1 MDDPDREVP
10 QPVFYDPTGRRR
22 KAVNRSTTVAAV
34 LLAIVTTVFAVS
46 LLAVP
51 FLPRMQGETAAAA
64 TARRLRASLFASH
77 QQRLT
82 HHLLRRARVAL
93 WREIGAAPKPRAER
107 PGARARGTPEPAA
120 RDTVVAAFYAIWQ
133 KSGLHSLRANADHL
147 THVVPEWLHLTRTGD
162 GLDFRDW
169 DPEVTPTNLDVVRI
183 AREHQLDVVPLL
195 NNAEGGA
202 FDPVRAHTLLTSP
215 QAQAHL
221 IAALRTFLQRQGFQG
236 VNVDLENLQP
246 QDYARLPEFL
256 SRLRAALGPGASV
269 SVDVE
274 AGRTDLPLSAIAA
287 ASDFVVMMAYNQH
300 APNGPPGPI
309 SAVGWYDSVLTRF
322 LRDVPARKL
331 VVGVGNYAFDWRA
344 DTSATTLTYQGA
356 LIAARDNREGEPP
369 QQVVDFDPGALNPT
383 FQYTDDSARAHEV
396 WLLDGV
402 TAYNQLL
409 LARRAGV
416 RGAALW
422 VLGSEDPAL
431 WRFLDQ
437 RLTDSLPS
445 LPAVDTIAA
454 PYGIEFEGDGEILQV
469 SARPQRGVRQND
481 VDAVTRLATDEAYL
495 SFPSSYVIRRSGYH
509 SHLLALTFD
518 DGPDRVYTPEILD
531 LLGRLGVPGTFFLV
545 GQNIER
551 YPEVVRRIFRE
562 GYEIGNHTYSHP
574 NMAAVS
580 RRRAELEIN
589 TTQRALQSAIGRST
603 VLFRI
608 PYNADAEPTSA
619 EEAAP
624 LVLAS
629 ALGYVTVGEQLDP
642 QDWNLWKTSAAGERA
657 RRTADDLVTTILRQ
671 ARTLHGN
678 VILLHS
684 AGGDRTR
691 TIEALATVVPLLQ
704 REGYRFVTISDL
716 LGTTRDAL
724 MPPVA
729 PRDLAVV
736 GFDRLT
742 FETLNALET
751 LLGLAFILA
760 VGLAV
765 ARVAWVTPVAVAA
778 WRRAGRQTW
787 DPAFQP
793 SVSVLI
799 AAYNERPVITR
810 TIATVLANPY
820 PGLEVIVV
828 DDGSTD
834 GTADEVIAGYGAE
847 PRVRVLRQAN
857 AGKAAALNAAIAEAR
872 GEVLVCFDADTQI
885 APNAIALLARHFAD
899 PAVAAVAGNVKV
911 GNRVNILTRWQSL
924 EYITSQNLDRRAYAY
939 LNAVTV
945 VPGAVGAWRR
955 SAVLAVG
962 GYLTD
967 TMAEDMELTWRLRR
981 AGWHITADAEPAGYT
996 EAPDTLRAFYTQRFR
1011 WAYGSLQCLWKH
1023 RGTLFHYGWF
1033 GWLAVPTVWLFQ
1045 VLFQTLGPLVDLKVL
1060 TTLGAF
1066 LYSSLTKAA
1075 LTQDWQPLPQITRV
1089 LIETLFFYGIFFGVD
1104 LVGSAIAILLDR
1116 ERLSQLWWLFWQRFV
1131 YRQLMYAVLWKSAV
1145 TALKGKPQG
1154 WGKLA
1159 RKGTVAGPLAVTGS
1173 GR

>member
-1 MDDPDREVP
+1 VDHQDGGASP
-10 QPVFYDPTGRRR
+10 PVFFDPTGRRR
-22 KAVNRSTTVAAV
+22 KAVNRSATVLAV

-46 LLAVP
+46 LLGVP
-51 FLPRMQGETAAAA
+51 FLPQIPGGAAATA

-77 QQRLT
+77 QQQLS
-82 HHLLRRARVAL
+82 HHLLRRARAAL
-93 WREIGAAPKPRAER
+93 WREIAAGPRPRA
-107 PGARARGTPEPAA
+107 GVRAPELA

-147 THVVPEWLHLTRTGD
+147 THVLPEWLHLTRAGD
-162 GLDFRDW
+162 ALDFRDW

-183 AREHQLDVVPLL
+183 ARDHHVDVVPIL

-202 FDPVRAHTLLTSP
+202 FDPARAHVLLASP
-215 QAQAHL
+215 AVQGRL
-221 IAALRTFLQRQGFQG
+221 IAALRTFLVHQGFQG
-236 VNVDLENLQP
+236 VNVDLENLRP
-246 QDYARLPEFL
+246 DDYARLPGFL
-256 SRLRAALGPGASV
+256 ARLAAALGPGYSV
-269 SVDVE
+269 S
-274 AGRTDLPLSAIAA
+274 TDLEPGRPDASLAAIAA
-287 ASDFVVMMAYNQH
+287 ACDFVVMMAYNQH
-300 APNGPPGPI
+300 SPGGPPGPI

-322 LRDVPARKL
+322 VRQVPAHKL
-331 VVGVGNYAFDWRA
+331 VVGVANYGFDWRA
-344 DTSATTLTYQGA
+344 DTTATTLTYQGA
-356 LIAARDNREGEPP
+356 LIAARDNRPDEPP
-369 QQVVDFDPGALNPT
+369 QQVVDFDPQALNPT
-383 FQYTDDSARAHEV
+383 FQYTDDSARSHEV

-402 TAYNQLL
+402 TAHNQLV

-431 WRFLDQ
+431 WRFFDQ
-437 RLTDSLPS
+437 RLGDSLPP
-445 LPAVDTIAA
+445 LAALDTISA
-454 PYGIEFEGDGEILQV
+454 PYGIEFEGDGEILRV
-469 SARPQRGVRQND
+469 TAAPQRGVRQND
-481 VDAVTRLATDEAYL
+481 VDPTTGLATDESYL
-495 SFPSSYVIRRSGYH
+495 SFPSSYVIRRSGYR

-518 DGPDRVYTPEILD
+518 DGPDRVYTPQILD

-545 GQNIER
+545 GENIER

-580 RRRAELEIN
+580 RRRATLEIN

-603 VLFRI
+603 ILFRI

-629 ALGYVTVGEQLDP
+629 SLGYITVGEQLDP
-642 QDWNLWKTSAAGERA
+642 QDWNLWKTSATGDRA

-671 ARTLHGN
+671 ARTTHGN

-691 TIEALATVVPLLQ
+691 TVQALETVVPLLQ
-704 REGYRFVTISDL
+704 REGYTFVTVSQL
-716 LGTTRDAL
+716 LGTTREAL

-729 PRDLAVV
+729 ASDVAVV

-742 FETLNALET
+742 FEALNALET

-765 ARVAWVTPVAVAA
+765 ARVSWVTPVAIAA
-778 WRRAGRQTW
+778 HRAARRKTW

-793 SVSVLI
+793 AVSVLI
-799 AAYNERPVITR
+799 AAYNERPVINR
-810 TIATVLANPY
+810 TIATVLANAY
-820 PGLEVIVV
+820 PGVEVIVV

-834 GTADEVIAGYGAE
+834 GTGEEVAAGYGAE
-847 PRVRVLRQAN
+847 PRVRLIRQEN
-857 AGKAAALNAAIAEAR
+857 AGKAAALNLAIAEAR
-872 GEVLVCFDADTQI
+872 GEVMVCFDADTQI

-924 EYITSQNLDRRAYAY
+924 EYITSQNLDRRAYAF

-981 AGWHITADAEPAGYT
+981 AGWHITADAEPVGYT
-996 EAPDTLRAFYTQRFR
+996 EAPDTFRTFYKQRFR

-1060 TTLGAF
+1060 TTLATF

-1089 LIETLFFYGIFFGVD
+1089 LVETLFFYGIFFGVD
-1104 LVGSAIAILLDR
+1104 LISSTIAILLDR
-1116 ERLSQLWWLFWQRFV
+1116 ERLSQLWWLFWQRFA

-1145 TALKGKPQG
+1145 TALKGKRQG

-1159 RKGTVAGPLAVTGS
+1159 RKGTVAGPLALPEG